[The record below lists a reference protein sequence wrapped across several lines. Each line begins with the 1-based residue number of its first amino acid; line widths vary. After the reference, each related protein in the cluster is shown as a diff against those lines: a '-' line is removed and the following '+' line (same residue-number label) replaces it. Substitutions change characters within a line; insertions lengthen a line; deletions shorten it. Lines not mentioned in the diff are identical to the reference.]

1 MQDDASICEAGQRRT
16 PGPKGE
22 SAMAARKARAVAKAA
37 AIDREKEVQ
46 RMWRMTIVSAIALV
60 AVAIAVIAL

>member
-1 MQDDASICEAGQRRT
+1 MQDDASLYEAGQRRT

-37 AIDREKEVQ
+37 AINRQQEIQ
-46 RMWRMTIVSAIALV
+46 RIWRMTVVSAVALFAVALAIIAL
-60 AVAIAVIAL
+60 